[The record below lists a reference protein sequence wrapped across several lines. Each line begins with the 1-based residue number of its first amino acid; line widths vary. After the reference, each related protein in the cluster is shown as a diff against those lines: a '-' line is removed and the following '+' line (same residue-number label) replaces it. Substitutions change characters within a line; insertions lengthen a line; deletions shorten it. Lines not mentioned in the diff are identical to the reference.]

1 MEKNESSSKGSVTG
15 TPEGTEAKYNQI
27 KEYEHHFNNLETEI
41 RKFASAWLLVALGAI
56 AFLVRGGAASP
67 LVAPKVLVPVVCLMG
82 NIGLVVLWILDQLVY
97 HRLLNAVFLLGL
109 RMEYLHPTLPPIRTL
124 MVLYSRKRGMARYIR
139 LYYLVPM
146 IVLALV
152 SCITLLLWPS
162 LETQGTLALA
172 SSPAVAFC
180 STLMSCLIP
189 LWAWWRSNRRESY
202 DEISEGFGD
211 PEFTQYLREK
221 KYETVLR
228 GR

>member
-1 MEKNESSSKGSVTG
+1 MEKNELSGKGSATA
-15 TPEGTEAKYNQI
+15 TPAETEAKYNQI

-56 AFLVRGGAASP
+56 AFLVRGAAESP

-109 RMEYLHPTLPPIRTL
+109 RMEYLHPNLPPIRTL

-152 SCITLLLWPS
+152 SIIALLWWPNLESQASLAPS
-162 LETQGTLALA
+162 A
-172 SSPAVAFC
+172 SPAVAFC
-180 STLMSCLIP
+180 STVMSCLIA
-189 LWAWWRSNRRESY
+189 LWAWWRSNERESY

-211 PEFTQYLREK
+211 PEFTQYLK
-221 KYETVLR
+221 KKEYETVLR